1 MAVATR
7 PSRLPS
13 VGSERLR
20 EALVGYG
27 FILIPM
33 AVFGLFFLYPMGYA
47 FYVSVHEWGGLLGK
61 VGYVGFENYRE
72 LADDDQ
78 FWIWPPKFHSGT
90 ALWNT
95 FYYAALVVP
104 LQMALGLTMA
114 VVVNQSIRGRTFFR
128 SAFYFPALTSSVAIT
143 AIGIYLL
150 NANGLL
156 NAGISKLVGH
166 DYNHPYFGDSTTAL
180 ESIVG
185 LNAWTTSGTMMLFY
199 LAALQS
205 IPTDVYEA
213 AAIDA
218 AGAWR
223 TFWKITFPLLKPA
236 HFFVA
241 VVSVIGALKIFDQ
254 AWIVSRG
261 SGGPAGSTLTAVLYL
276 YRVTISEF
284 NYGYGAAIGVVLF
297 LIIFTL
303 TLVQR
308 LLFGKAE
315 IGY

>member
-1 MAVATR
+1 VAVAA
-7 PSRLPS
+7 
-13 VGSERLR
+13 GKAGRLR
-20 EALVGYG
+20 ALGTESVREATVGYAFVLVPLG
-27 FILIPM
+27 
-33 AVFGLFFLYPMGYA
+33 VFALFYLYPMVYA
-47 FYVSVHEWGGLLGK
+47 FYVSAHEWGGIEGK
-61 VGYVGFENYRE
+61 LGYVGLDNYRE
-72 LADDDQ
+72 LADDQ
-78 FWIWPPKFHSGT
+78 AFWTWPPERAT

-95 FYYAALVVP
+95 IYYALLVVP
-104 LQMALGLTMA
+104 LQMALGLILA
-114 VVVNQSIRGRTFFR
+114 LIVNQPIRGRTFFR
-128 SAFYFPALTSSVAIT
+128 SAYYFPALTSSAAIT
-143 AIGIYLL
+143 VIAIYLL
-150 NANGLL
+150 NADGLL
-156 NAGISKLVGH
+156 NALIGGVLGR
-166 DYNHPYFGDSTTAL
+166 DFNHPWFGDPDTAL

-199 LAALQS
+199 LASLQS

-213 AAIDA
+213 AAIDK

-223 TFWKITFPLLKPA
+223 TFWRITFPLLKPA

-241 VVSVIGALKIFDQ
+241 VVSVIGALKLFDQ
-254 AWIVSRG
+254 AFIVSTG
-261 SGGPAGSTLTAVLYL
+261 SGGPAGSTMTAVLYL

-303 TLVQR
+303 TLAQR